1 MRIQIRKSNKN
12 MSKLFHFHLGYVCP
26 ISLGWRLVPWRLQE
40 TQSGVVTEDIMLNST
55 KLRQNEGGQ
64 EPFLALVASS

>member
-1 MRIQIRKSNKN
+1 MWIQRGNLTK
-12 MSKLFHFHLGYVCP
+12 HLPSSMISVGYFCP
-26 ISLGWRLVPWRLQE
+26 ISLGWRYPRRLQE

-55 KLRQNEGGQ
+55 ELRQNEGGQ